1 MIRGI
6 HFIAANVHAEKQ
18 GATDILSFSQHSSY
32 GNGLFL
38 MLLIR
43 TVNNQSMQWLWEG
56 FNAQP
61 WTGETLK
68 DGLYTNEELLLF
80 LQRNAHQSLETGRFF
95 GAPKEVE
102 PLKCAKPETYA
113 DFLASPF
120 EIALIFCDSYDFDVY
135 VKDPALTG
143 KMLLALETID
153 ADLSEMEYIT
163 DDNDRRYGLSPF

>member
-6 HFIAANVHAEKQ
+6 RFLAAKVYVQKQ
-18 GATDILSFSQHSSY
+18 GTADIISFSQASSY

-38 MLLIR
+38 MHLIN
-43 TVNNQSMQWLWEG
+43 TANHPPMQWLWEG
-56 FNAQP
+56 FTAQP
-61 WTGETLK
+61 WAGATLAN
-68 DGLYTNEELLLF
+68 GLYDGNELLLF

-163 DDNDRRYGLSPF
+163 DDNDRRSGLSPF